1 MAKGCESLNP
11 GPNSHAVARA
21 LGQRQMDVKPVE
33 VNQAH
38 IAASSIA
45 GFHLAQLA
53 FCSLVKSEIVSKAEA
68 ERLLKLAI
76 EANKTGGPVNREAA
90 ELLVACLDNLSKFQA
105 ATRQ

>member
-1 MAKGCESLNP
+1 
-11 GPNSHAVARA
+11 
-21 LGQRQMDVKPVE
+21 MDVKDLDDPVE

-38 IAASSIA
+38 IAASAIA
-45 GFHLAQLA
+45 GFHLAQLT
-53 FCSLVKSEIVSKAEA
+53 FCSLVKSEIVSKADA

-90 ELLVACLDNLSKFQA
+90 ELLVACLDNLSRFQA